1 MWQGGNPDGPNWQG
15 SADEEGIGEIEL
27 YTVSTVPPT
36 YTNPRI
42 GIRDAN
48 EVDLPRAYNDFNVNN
63 LTAQQI
69 NGNPNFDASNWW
81 RYMAKGN
88 VTAQLLPP
96 PPVPPTTQ
104 TRQYDLTGW
113 KDIKCTNLTCE
124 TDPLFGGTMTCAK
137 GVIPLLVGTD
147 ADFSTSE
154 IGLAD
159 VNIYGANNLA
169 ADNALYV
176 EGGTT
181 LTGGGI
187 VHGVTIGALRAG
199 PIDTVRIDVLPTGMT
214 LTSATFIGVNAVGA
228 VEMAAGGASSVSAGG
243 ALSLAGGSFIEYN
256 SDQHYFRNTS
266 AGNDFTDI
274 FVGNIHGADG
284 GSAPLTLSE
293 NRGINITSNGSIN
306 VTGNGSINVTG
317 NNVTTTTG
325 GVNITNAKTI
335 NLYSEVQEWN
345 YDTLYDVNAV
355 VYSNNQQYKALVKNT
370 GLSPELT
377 TILEWLPDVA
387 YVTGNIAYV
396 VGVAS
401 YRCINNVTSSTP
413 PNADFTNWAPIG
425 SSQST
430 SIVWDPVSMSP
441 FASTIT
447 GDLASTLTNGSIN
460 TKTINLLTSPTFDE
474 WDSVRY
480 YTPGSI
486 VHRSAFDYLAL
497 IGNASVP
504 PNGTQAPAWVSGDDY
519 VFGNF
524 VTSISQTWQC
534 IKDITNSTTTPNGDL
549 THWNVFPLGMS
560 GIWEIYDV
568 TPVVSTI
575 QGDANSKLTIG
586 EIETG
591 TLVVD
596 TSIETLTLKT
606 NSISP
611 LTGSTV
617 GISGG
622 NLTLGD
628 NDITGVTKLT
638 TRELAAPAG
647 AQIELQS
654 DLNGQSEDGTLRS
667 MFNMNLVQT
676 RCETGADASV
686 DFVLSDGTT
695 LAMEIS
701 VDEAANTATIE
712 ADVPLTIQSA
722 NALNI
727 TATGTGIAD
736 NINITSA
743 REINLNTLT
752 NSVRVQANNVTAT
765 AENTINL
772 ATVDNELI
780 LTATN
785 SNIELNAGGL
795 IKANADVQ
803 LNNSRYSIVD
813 TTDYAW
819 VRWWYEGFS
828 YSLDLGASWIA
839 IAADWWKYAAQGTVN
854 FNDNAVENIRQINGH
869 NLYTY
874 GQYYMLASQ
883 YPATANTPEQV
894 LLSTEFIAFDTT
906 LDVNSIKILK
916 SGRFQVTIDGC
927 VEHLSGPAATLDV
940 WLRVNG
946 NDQFYTTAH
955 TRVSSSVEFS
965 TISNTH
971 MLEMEENDLLEVW
984 FATSNTDTGFS
995 YAPALTTP
1003 YDAPERPAFS
1013 VSILLI
1019 A

>member
-27 YTVSTVPPT
+27 YTVTTVPPI

-42 GIRDAN
+42 GIQNAN

-69 NGNPNFDASNWW
+69 NGNPNFDAKNWW
-81 RYMAKGN
+81 RFQAEGN
-88 VTAQLLPP
+88 VSAKLLPP
-96 PPVPPTTQ
+96 PPIPPTTQ
-104 TRQYDLTGW
+104 TRQYNLTGW

-124 TDPLFGGTMTCAK
+124 TDPLLGGTMTCAR
-137 GVIPLLVGTD
+137 GVIPMLVGTD

-154 IGLAD
+154 SGLAD

-293 NRGINITSNGSIN
+293 SRGINITA
-306 VTGNGSINVTG
+306 
-317 NNVTTTTG
+317 NNATSTSG

-335 NLYSEVQEWN
+335 NMYSEVQEWN
-345 YDTLYDVNAV
+345 YDTLYEVDTII
-355 VYSNNQQYKALVKNT
+355 YSNNQQYKALVKNK

-377 TILEWLPDVA
+377 NILAWMPTTS
-387 YVTGNIAYV
+387 YVTGNIAF
-396 VGVAS
+396 VGGVGA
-401 YRCINNVTSSTP
+401 YRCINNVLSTTP
-413 PNADFTNWAPIG
+413 PNSDGTNWTPVS

-430 SIVWDPVSMSP
+430 STIWDPVSMSS

-447 GDLASTLTNGSIN
+447 GDVASTLTNGIIN

-474 WDSVRY
+474 WSDTAF

-497 IGNASVP
+497 IGNINVP
-504 PNGTQAPAWVSGDDY
+504 PNGTQAPTWVSGDDY
-519 VFGNF
+519 VVGNF
-524 VTSISQTWQC
+524 VFVTGLSQTYQC
-534 IKDITNSTTTPNGDL
+534 IRDITNSTTVPNGDT
-549 THWNVFPLGMS
+549 THWDVFSAGMS
-560 GIWEIYDV
+560 GIWEIYTT

-575 QGDANSKLTIG
+575 TGDANSKLTIG

-611 LTGSTV
+611 FSGSTV

-628 NDITGVTKLT
+628 NDITGVTKL
-638 TRELAAPAG
+638 PHG
-647 AQIELQS
+647 
-654 DLNGQSEDGTLRS
+654 NLR
-667 MFNMNLVQT
+667 
-676 RCETGADASV
+676 
-686 DFVLSDGTT
+686 
-695 LAMEIS
+695 
-701 VDEAANTATIE
+701 
-712 ADVPLTIQSA
+712 
-722 NALNI
+722 
-727 TATGTGIAD
+727 
-736 NINITSA
+736 
-743 REINLNTLT
+743 
-752 NSVRVQANNVTAT
+752 
-765 AENTINL
+765 
-772 ATVDNELI
+772 
-780 LTATN
+780 
-785 SNIELNAGGL
+785 
-795 IKANADVQ
+795 
-803 LNNSRYSIVD
+803 
-813 TTDYAW
+813 
-819 VRWWYEGFS
+819 
-828 YSLDLGASWIA
+828 
-839 IAADWWKYAAQGTVN
+839 
-854 FNDNAVENIRQINGH
+854 H
-869 NLYTY
+869 
-874 GQYYMLASQ
+874 
-883 YPATANTPEQV
+883 
-894 LLSTEFIAFDTT
+894 
-906 LDVNSIKILK
+906 
-916 SGRFQVTIDGC
+916 
-927 VEHLSGPAATLDV
+927 
-940 WLRVNG
+940 LRV
-946 NDQFYTTAH
+946 
-955 TRVSSSVEFS
+955 R
-965 TISNTH
+965 
-971 MLEMEENDLLEVW
+971 
-984 FATSNTDTGFS
+984 
-995 YAPALTTP
+995 
-1003 YDAPERPAFS
+1003 R
-1013 VSILLI
+1013 
-1019 A
+1019 